1 MKRISH
7 YKTTITGIILF
18 IFSTYMLLNKNISWE
33 QWVGFIPI
41 SGILLWAKD
50 K

>member
-7 YKTTITGIILF
+7 YKTTIAGIGLL
-18 IFSTYMLLNKNISWE
+18 SLSLYMLLFKNITWE
-33 QWVGFIPI
+33 QWTAFLPFVAA
-41 SGILLWAKD
+41 LLWAKD